1 MSSSELF
8 SSPVLRRCALVLAMA
23 TLLGGCFR
31 PLYADSTQATTGGS
45 VKANLAAIEVGSI
58 PDRMGHF
65 LRNELVFDLNV
76 ASLDVPKRYKLSV
89 RVTENLDVTVTDYS
103 TGRAD
108 SATLVATASYSL
120 TEIGKDTPIVSASS
134 VARATY
140 DRSTQRY
147 ANVAAARDA
156 QTRAAKSLSGL
167 ITNRLAAAFAGGF

>member
-8 SSPVLRRCALVLAMA
+8 SGPVLRRCVLVLGMA

-45 VKANLAAIEVGSI
+45 VKANMAAIKVGAI

-76 ASLDVPKRYKLSV
+76 ASLDVPERYLLDVK
-89 RVTENLDVTVTDYS
+89 VTEYLDVTVTDYS

-108 SATLVATASYSL
+108 SATLVATATYTL
-120 TEIGKDTPIVSASS
+120 TEIGKDKPILNTSS
-134 VARATY
+134 VSRATY